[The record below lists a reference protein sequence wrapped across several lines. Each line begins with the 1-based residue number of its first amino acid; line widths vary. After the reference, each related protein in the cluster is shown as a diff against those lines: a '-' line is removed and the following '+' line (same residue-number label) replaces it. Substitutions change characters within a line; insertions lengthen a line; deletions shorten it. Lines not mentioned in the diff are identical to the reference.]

1 MVYNLQMVLICM
13 YILQANEVYV
23 LSGRDRKTL
32 GNWFSGLKIGLSAEY
47 PYQFI
52 AVVIR

>member
-1 MVYNLQMVLICM
+1 MVCNPHMVLIYM
-13 YILQANEVYV
+13 YKLQANEVYV

-47 PYQFI
+47 PCQFI